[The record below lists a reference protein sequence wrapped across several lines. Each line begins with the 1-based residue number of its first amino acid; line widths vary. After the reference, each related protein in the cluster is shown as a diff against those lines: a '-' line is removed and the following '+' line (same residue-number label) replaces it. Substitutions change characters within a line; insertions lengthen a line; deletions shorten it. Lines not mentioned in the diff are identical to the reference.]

1 MITGTVSK
9 PILMIVTKTV
19 IVVIVIIDKTK
30 NCSDYRYNSFVET
43 NNIKSAVV
51 DASDMINDIH
61 HANIFM
67 KPLGLC

>member
-1 MITGTVSK
+1 
-9 PILMIVTKTV
+9 MIVTKTV

-30 NCSDYRYNSFVET
+30 NCSDYRYNSFIEI
-43 NNIKSAVV
+43 NNIKSTVV

-61 HANIFM
+61 HANTFM

>member
-1 MITGTVSK
+1 
-9 PILMIVTKTV
+9 MIVTKTV

-30 NCSDYRYNSFVET
+30 NCLDYRNNSFIET

-61 HANIFM
+61 HANTFM
-67 KPLGLC
+67 KPLGLN